1 MNSNGVDRPG
11 ESQEAMGGKKNLE
24 ACLEVFCSNF
34 HGLAKLE
41 FETCIEACL

>member
-1 MNSNGVDRPG
+1 MVWIDLAKAKRRW
-11 ESQEAMGGKKNLE
+11 EGKKNLE
-24 ACLEVFCSNF
+24 ACPEVFGSNF

>member
-11 ESQEAMGGKKNLE
+11 ESQEAMGGEKKPRSLP
-24 ACLEVFCSNF
+24 EVFGSNF